1 MKAVSFNKGWYQASG
16 VGGEIM
22 FPGMPFTP
30 PVAVTLPHDISVHQ
44 KRTPDALNGNYNG
57 FYPSGVY
64 HYTKKFDVPA
74 DWAEKCVTLEFE
86 GVYMHAMVFLN
97 GSYVGQGTNG
107 YTAFS
112 MELNNLLKFGEENE
126 IKVTLYTDE
135 DSRWYVGAGIY
146 RNVNLYVADKLH
158 IAKDGFRLTT
168 TSINRGVATLTADIT
183 VENRG
188 FTARDVKVAVDLI
201 DADGN
206 VACHDIQKLHITGN
220 TTEEL
225 HPRLYVKDAKLW
237 NLDDP
242 NLYTVNAYILEGDTV
257 IDESVIPTFGIRVL
271 SLDNVNGLC
280 INGETVKLYGGCIH
294 HDNGIIGAATVERAE
309 ERRVQILK
317 SAGYNAIRSAH
328 NPTSTALLKACDK
341 YGVAVMDELS
351 DMWFESK
358 RDKDYSHSFAV
369 TWKTDVQSLV
379 AKDYN
384 HPSVIMYSTGNEI
397 PEIGKAPGAR
407 TCREIGNYIR
417 SLDPTRYITAGIN
430 NMLASNEITAD
441 MMPNM
446 LAPVDALNAE
456 MADPTSNM
464 SKANLHPGV
473 IEATNEAYES
483 MDICGYNYAAD
494 RYLNDEKLF
503 TNWISVGSETFPK
516 DLAYNWNLV
525 KNVSS
530 VIGDF
535 SWTSWDYMGEAGI
548 GKDTYLKKREF
559 GFGGRFPWFVAYD
572 ADFDIT
578 GRQTPQGYYREIV
591 IDHRTEPYLAIQDPA
606 HYEDVPII
614 TGWSW
619 PGSVSSWNLPGFE
632 GKPVRVDV
640 YGKGDE
646 AELLIN
652 GESQGRLPIPHT
664 SKSMDVAY
672 RVEFDTVYQPGK
684 VEAVI
689 YKDGAEVGR
698 YAVETADDA
707 VSLRVAADRDE
718 IFATDT
724 DLAYIDIDLVDAQ
737 GRLNPGVVKKV
748 SVAVEGAGELM
759 GLGSANP
766 CGEDDFFGTSCSTF
780 YGHALAAVRPTCA
793 GEIRVTVSAEGCDPV
808 TVTVNAK

>member
-1 MKAVSFNKGWYQASG
+1 
-16 VGGEIM
+16 
-22 FPGMPFTP
+22 
-30 PVAVTLPHDISVHQ
+30 
-44 KRTPDALNGNYNG
+44 
-57 FYPSGVY
+57 
-64 HYTKKFDVPA
+64 
-74 DWAEKCVTLEFE
+74 
-86 GVYMHAMVFLN
+86 
-97 GSYVGQGTNG
+97 
-107 YTAFS
+107 
-112 MELNNLLKFGEENE
+112 
-126 IKVTLYTDE
+126 
-135 DSRWYVGAGIY
+135 
-146 RNVNLYVADKLH
+146 
-158 IAKDGFRLTT
+158 
-168 TSINRGVATLTADIT
+168 
-183 VENRG
+183 
-188 FTARDVKVAVDLI
+188 
-201 DADGN
+201 
-206 VACHDIQKLHITGN
+206 
-220 TTEEL
+220 
-225 HPRLYVKDAKLW
+225 
-237 NLDDP
+237 
-242 NLYTVNAYILEGDTV
+242 
-257 IDESVIPTFGIRVL
+257 
-271 SLDNVNGLC
+271 
-280 INGETVKLYGGCIH
+280 
-294 HDNGIIGAATVERAE
+294 
-309 ERRVQILK
+309 
-317 SAGYNAIRSAH
+317 
-328 NPTSTALLKACDK
+328 
-341 YGVAVMDELS
+341 
-351 DMWFESK
+351 
-358 RDKDYSHSFAV
+358 
-369 TWKTDVQSLV
+369 
-379 AKDYN
+379 
-384 HPSVIMYSTGNEI
+384 
-397 PEIGKAPGAR
+397 
-407 TCREIGNYIR
+407 
-417 SLDPTRYITAGIN
+417 
-430 NMLASNEITAD
+430 MLASNEITAD